1 MGKSCRNEG
10 LLRGKET
17 APKLFKGAFGKRCR
31 RGGKGPDA
39 AAGGC
44 SFEAVQASLKKE
56 QVPGRIGAF
65 PKRKGAEDEGALDGR
80 PHFPDKGLKD
90 KAKN

>member
-44 SFEAVQASLKKE
+44 SFEAVRASLKKE
-56 QVPGRIGAF
+56 QVPGRIEAF
-65 PKRKGAEDEGALDGR
+65 PKEVAHRVEGRRMGGRISLITTRKTR
-80 PHFPDKGLKD
+80 
-90 KAKN
+90 